1 MLISDYMYI
10 NSRNQTIFQKH
21 TSCGYVNVEANIL
34 ETDEA
39 TATSRAPSLSI
50 AVLSETKK

>member
-1 MLISDYMYI
+1 VNTDILTNDI
-10 NSRNQTIFQKH
+10 RLFFQEH

>member
-1 MLISDYMYI
+1 VITYI
-10 NSRNQTIFQKH
+10 LTQEIRPFFQQH
-21 TSCGYVNVEANIL
+21 TSCGYVSVEANIL

-50 AVLSETKK
+50 VVLPGTRN